1 LSLAFCLA
9 GYWWII
15 LAVLGMML
23 FWLLMKGRSIFRTSS
38 ALLSIFICLAV
49 LGVTVDLAMPLLLI
63 ACAAALA
70 GWDLTNF
77 GQDLIGNQRVEKD
90 HLRSLGLAA
99 STGLLLA
106 FFSSSISLRIP
117 FEVTWAL
124 VLTAVGS
131 LIYGLQSLRRNF

>member
-1 LSLAFCLA
+1 MKPYSILNILCVLTSVASLSLAFCLA

-49 LGVTVDLAMPLLLI
+49 LGVTVDLSMPLLLI

-77 GQDLIGNQRVEKD
+77 GQDLIGNHRVEKD

-106 FFSSSISLRIP
+106 FFSSSI
-117 FEVTWAL
+117 
-124 VLTAVGS
+124 
-131 LIYGLQSLRRNF
+131 